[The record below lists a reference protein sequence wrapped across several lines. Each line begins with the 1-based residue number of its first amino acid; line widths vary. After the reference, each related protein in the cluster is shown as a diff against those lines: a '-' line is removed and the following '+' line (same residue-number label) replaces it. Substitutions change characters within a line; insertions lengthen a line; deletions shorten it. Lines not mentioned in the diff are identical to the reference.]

1 MTNGMEKRAGGLWGG
16 QVIQADRLDSTN
28 TWALDHLAELQEGD
42 LVHATVQTAGRGRFE
57 RAWLAVP
64 GKCLTLS
71 LVLRHPAWIPLGPNL
86 GQVAAW
92 AIAETLAGFGIRACL
107 KWPNDVMVDDRK
119 VAGILVER
127 GLAADGF
134 VVGIGL
140 NVNVSASELRQGGLD
155 RPATSLAEAAGHM
168 FDLGE
173 VMSVLCS
180 ELRRRMETVRDN
192 GLPVLWRA
200 WAGVDWLRGRSIRLQ
215 EANGQVTAG
224 EYLGIEAAG
233 GLRVRTL
240 EGYERVYWSGD
251 IERVVSSY

>member
-16 QVIQADRLDSTN
+16 KVIHADRLDSTN

-42 LVHATVQTAGRGRFE
+42 VVHATVQTAGRGRFE

-71 LVLRHPAWIPLGPNL
+71 LVLKHPAWIPLGPNL

-92 AIAETLAGFGIRACL
+92 AMVEMLAGFGIRACL

-155 RPATSLAEAAGHM
+155 RPATSLAEAVGHA
-168 FDLGE
+168 FDLNE
-173 VMSVLCS
+173 VMTALAG
-180 ELRRRMETVRDN
+180 ELQCRLDEVRAC
-192 GLPVLWRA
+192 GLPVLWHA
-200 WAGVDWLRGRSIRLQ
+200 WARADWLRGRSIRLQ
-215 EANGQVTAG
+215 EANGEVTTG
-224 EYLGIEAAG
+224 EYLGITDAG

-251 IERVVSSY
+251 IERVVSA